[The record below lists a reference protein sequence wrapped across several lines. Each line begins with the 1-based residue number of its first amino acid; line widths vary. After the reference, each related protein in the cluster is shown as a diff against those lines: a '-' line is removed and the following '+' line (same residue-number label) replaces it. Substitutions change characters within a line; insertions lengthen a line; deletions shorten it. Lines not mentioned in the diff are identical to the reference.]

1 MMLPSIFLFE
11 LLRKYLHKN
20 WIVSRKSDSSRLNN
34 RAKYVKIFSGVKWI
48 HSDWRYVVM
57 QENRQKIKLL
67 KLLELLQQET
77 DELHPLSTNEICNRL
92 GVMGISCERRT
103 LTKDITLLNEQGYE
117 VMWCRVGKEK
127 GYYIADRSF
136 SVPELKILIDAVQAA
151 NFITEKK
158 SAELIDKIA
167 ALGGSH
173 QADILQSNLVCFNTR
188 KHSNETIYYSVGYL
202 EDAIQQQ
209 NKVLFRYFDLDEHG
223 EKIYRREGHRY
234 VVEPVALVFHED
246 NYYVVVYSA
255 KHDSTANYRID
266 RMDSVEI
273 IDEPVSKKALALR
286 NEVAGYTERV
296 FKMYGGQL
304 VDIVIEFDDKLIG
317 VVYDKFGENTKMI
330 RTHEHTCVATV
341 KVQISPTFWGWLFQF
356 GMQMRVLSPL
366 KLVEEYKTMVGEVIE
381 CQ

>member
-1 MMLPSIFLFE
+1 M
-11 LLRKYLHKN
+11 K
-20 WIVSRKSDSSRLNN
+20 
-34 RAKYVKIFSGVKWI
+34 
-48 HSDWRYVVM
+48 
-57 QENRQKIKLL
+57 ENRQKIKLL
-67 KLLELLQQET
+67 KLIELLQQET

-92 GVMGISCERRT
+92 STMGISCERRT
-103 LTKDITLLNEQGYE
+103 LAKDIALLNEQGFE

-136 SVPELKILIDAVQAA
+136 SVPELKMLIDAVQAA

-158 SAELIDKIA
+158 STELIDKIA

-223 EKIYRREGHRY
+223 EKVYRREGHRY

-246 NYYVVVYSA
+246 NYYIVVYSA

-273 IDEPVSKKALALR
+273 IDEPVSPKALALR

-296 FKMYGGQL
+296 FKMYGGQP

-341 KVQISPTFWGWLFQF
+341 KVQVSPTFWGWLFQF
-356 GMQMRVLSPL
+356 GKQMRILSPSTL
-366 KLVEEYKTMVGEVIE
+366 IEEHRSMIKGFIADALESE
-381 CQ
+381 

>member
-1 MMLPSIFLFE
+1 M
-11 LLRKYLHKN
+11 K
-20 WIVSRKSDSSRLNN
+20 
-34 RAKYVKIFSGVKWI
+34 
-48 HSDWRYVVM
+48 
-57 QENRQKIKLL
+57 ENRQKIKLL
-67 KLLELLQQET
+67 KLMELLQQET

-92 GVMGISCERRT
+92 SAMGISCERRT
-103 LTKDITLLNEQGYE
+103 LAKDISLLNEEGFE

-158 SAELIDKIA
+158 SSELIDKIS

-173 QADILQSNLVCFNTR
+173 QADILKGSLVHFNTH

-202 EDAIQQQ
+202 EDAIRQK

-223 EKIYRREGHRY
+223 EKVYRRDGHRY

-273 IDEPVSKKALALR
+273 IDEPVSQKALTLR
-286 NEVAGYTERV
+286 NKVAGYTERV
-296 FKMYGGQL
+296 FKMYGGQS
-304 VDIVIEFDDKLIG
+304 VDLVIEFDDKLIG
-317 VVYDKFGENTKMI
+317 AVYDKFGEDTKMI
-330 RTHEHTCVATV
+330 RTHEHGCVATV

-356 GMQMRVLSPL
+356 GKQMRILSPANL
-366 KLVEEYKTMVGEVIE
+366 IDEYTTIVSELVGN
-381 CQ
+381 

>member
-1 MMLPSIFLFE
+1 M
-11 LLRKYLHKN
+11 K
-20 WIVSRKSDSSRLNN
+20 
-34 RAKYVKIFSGVKWI
+34 A
-48 HSDWRYVVM
+48 
-57 QENRQKIKLL
+57 NRQKIKLL
-67 KLLELLQQET
+67 KLMELLQQET
-77 DELHPLSTNEICNRL
+77 DELHPLSTNEICNL
-92 GVMGISCERRT
+92 LSAMGISCERRT
-103 LTKDITLLNEQGYE
+103 LAKDIVLLNEQGFE

-136 SVPELKILIDAVQAA
+136 SIPELKILIDAVQAA

-188 KHSNETIYYSVGYL
+188 KHTNETIYYSVGYL
-202 EDAIQQQ
+202 ENAIQQQ
-209 NKVLFRYFDLDEHG
+209 KKVLFRYFDLDEHG
-223 EKIYRREGHRY
+223 KKIYRREGHRY

-246 NYYVVVYSA
+246 NYYIIVYSA

-273 IDEPVSKKALALR
+273 IDEPVSQKALALR
-286 NEVAGYTERV
+286 SEIAGYTERV
-296 FKMYGGQL
+296 FKMYGGQP
-304 VDIVIEFDDKLIG
+304 VDIAIEFEDKLIG

-330 RTHEHTCVATV
+330 RTHENTCVATV

-356 GMQMRVLSPL
+356 GKQMRILSPAG
-366 KLVEEYKTMVGEVIE
+366 LVDEQKTMIRKLIE
-381 CQ
+381 IEEDSLPR

>member
-1 MMLPSIFLFE
+1 M
-11 LLRKYLHKN
+11 
-20 WIVSRKSDSSRLNN
+20 
-34 RAKYVKIFSGVKWI
+34 A
-48 HSDWRYVVM
+48 
-57 QENRQKIKLL
+57 
-67 KLLELLQQET
+67 LLQQET

-92 GVMGISCERRT
+92 SAMGISCERRT
-103 LTKDITLLNEQGYE
+103 LAKDIVLLNEQGFE

-127 GYYIADRSF
+127 GHYIADRSF
-136 SVPELKILIDAVQAA
+136 SIPELKILIDAVQAA

-188 KHSNETIYYSVGYL
+188 KHTNETIYYSVGYL
-202 EDAIQQQ
+202 EDAIQQK
-209 NKVLFRYFDLDEHG
+209 NKVLFCYFDLNEHG
-223 EKIYRREGHRY
+223 EKVYRREGHRY

-246 NYYVVVYSA
+246 NYYIVVYSA

-273 IDEPVSKKALALR
+273 IGESVSQRALALR

-296 FKMYGGQL
+296 FKMYGGQP

-317 VVYDKFGENTKMI
+317 VVYDKFGESTKMI
-330 RTHEHTCVATV
+330 RTHEHMCVATV

-356 GMQMRVLSPL
+356 GKQMRILSPAG
-366 KLVEEYKTMVGEVIE
+366 LVDEQKTMIRKLIE
-381 CQ
+381 IEEDSLPL